1 MGLSLM
7 LWANCLPSKIIL
19 PLKVSSISC
28 LKGLKTRNFH
38 LRWSCGNIAKEI
50 YLPHSK
56 DASLRDH
63 GLQPL
68 PLKINMV
75 LLANNIPLLRS
86 NSKLLYKFS
95 HSANFGVL
103 TVHRELGRKTVHF
116 AYRRYITHVWVWYHS
131 NSIVS
136 FLLTK
141 FGQTM
146 VKMLHQSVYS

>member
-1 MGLSLM
+1 MGLYLM

-68 PLKINMV
+68 PMKINMV

-95 HSANFGVL
+95 HSMNLVSWLYTLNGVEKL
-103 TVHRELGRKTVHF
+103 YILHTAGTYHMYEYDIIQTV
-116 AYRRYITHVWVWYHS
+116 
-131 NSIVS
+131 
-136 FLLTK
+136 
-141 FGQTM
+141 
-146 VKMLHQSVYS
+146 

>member
-1 MGLSLM
+1 MGLYLM

-50 YLPHSK
+50 FLPHSK

-68 PLKINMV
+68 PLKINIV
-75 LLANNIPLLRS
+75 LLANNIPLLKS

-95 HSANFGVL
+95 HSVNFGVL
-103 TVHRELGRKTVHF
+103 DGTPWMGSKNCTICIPPVHITCMSMISFKQYSLF
-116 AYRRYITHVWVWYHS
+116 LAYKVWTHH
-131 NSIVS
+131 
-136 FLLTK
+136 
-141 FGQTM
+141 G
-146 VKMLHQSVYS
+146 